1 MNENI
6 IIYKGKVRDVYKY
19 GDDKLCIIASNRLSS
34 FDRYICDIPG
44 KGELL
49 TKMSAFWFEKTKHII
64 KNHFISYKDNEM
76 IVKSCTVIPVEIVV
90 RAYITGNTKTSLWT
104 HYNKGIREYCGIQ
117 FPNGLN
123 KNQPLPEIVITPTT
137 KGEVDEPISKN
148 ELITRGFVTESECN
162 YIYEKALELF
172 KYGQK
177 VSKRSGFILVDTKYE
192 FGRDIDGN
200 IILIDEL
207 HTCDSSR
214 YWLSGSYE
222 DKYLCNEEPE
232 KLDKDCVRDWVKWK
246 CDPYKDEIPE
256 IPDILKDRA
265 INSYKMFYKSILKSV
280 PDVGIIMGSDS
291 DMNIMREASNVLDTL
306 DINYEMT
313 IVSAHRTPD
322 RMFEYAREAQER
334 GLKVIIAGAG
344 GAAHLPGMVAA
355 LTPIPVIG
363 VPVKL
368 KTMDGM
374 DSLLSIVQMPKGV
387 PVATVAIN
395 GAWNA
400 GLLAG
405 RIMGVLDNNILEKIN
420 NLMEESK
427 NNVMKKVDIMEE
439 VTHSNNNCCL
449 DVIDYSR
456 Y

>member
-1 MNENI
+1 MNEND

-19 GDDKLCIIASNRLSS
+19 GNDKLCIIASNRLSS

-49 TKMSAFWFEKTKHII
+49 TKMSSFWFEKTKHII
-64 KNHFISYKDNEM
+64 NNHFISYKSNEM
-76 IVKSCTVIPVEIVV
+76 IVKSCSVIPVEIVV
-90 RAYITGNTKTSLWT
+90 RAYITGNTTTSLWT
-104 HYNKGIREYCGIQ
+104 HYNNGEREYCGIQ

-123 KNQPLPEIVITPTT
+123 KNQRLQNIVITPTT
-137 KGEVDEPISKN
+137 KGDVDKPISKDDM
-148 ELITRGFVTESECN
+148 ITRGFVTESECD

-177 VSKRSGFILVDTKYE
+177 LSKCSGFILVDTKYE
-192 FGRDIDGN
+192 FGRDSDGK

-214 YWLSGSYE
+214 YWLASSYE
-222 DKYLCNEEPE
+222 DKYLVNEEPE
-232 KLDKDCVRDWVKWK
+232 KLDKDCIRDWVKWK
-246 CDPYKDEIPE
+246 CDPYKDDIPE

-265 INSYKMFYKSILKSV
+265 INSYTIFYKNIIKSL

-291 DMNIMREASNVLDTL
+291 DINIMREASNVLDTL
-306 DINYEMT
+306 NINYEMT

-322 RMFEYAREAQER
+322 RMFEYARGAQER

-387 PVATVAIN
+387 PVATVAVN

-405 RIMGVLDNNILEKIN
+405 RIMGVLDNDILKKIN

-439 VTHSNNNCCL
+439 VSFSNKINNF
-449 DVIDYSR
+449 DIVDYSR